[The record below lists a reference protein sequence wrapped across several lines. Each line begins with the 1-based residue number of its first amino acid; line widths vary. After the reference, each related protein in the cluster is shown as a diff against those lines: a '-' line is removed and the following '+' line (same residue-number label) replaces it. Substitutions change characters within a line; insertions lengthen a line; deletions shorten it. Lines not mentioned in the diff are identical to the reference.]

1 MTTNRQALEAATRVF
16 PGGVNSPVRAFGA
29 VGGDPLFMV
38 RGAGARVTDLEG
50 KTYLDYVG
58 SWGPLILGHA
68 DPDVVKAVSAAA
80 ERGTTF
86 GAPTLAETELA
97 EEIRE
102 AFPAMEKMRLVSSGT
117 EATMSAIRLA
127 RGVTGR
133 PLIVKFDGCYHG
145 HADSLLVAAGSGVAT
160 LGLPGCP
167 GVPESIAA
175 NTLVVPFNDRKA
187 VEKVFETHGTK
198 IAAVIVEPVCGNMGV
213 VTPLKGYLADLRK
226 LTRDAGALLIF
237 DEVMTGFRA
246 CFGGVSQL
254 EGVTPDLTCLGKVVG
269 GGLPLAV
276 YGGKAKIMAH
286 VAPEGKVYQAGTL
299 SGNPVAVAAGLA
311 TLRKI
316 RGNPAFYPTLLKTT
330 EKLCAGLEEAA
341 RKYRIAIHL
350 NRFGSMFTVFF
361 AKETVIDFKTA
372 KTADTRMFAR
382 FFRGMLEKGVYLPP
396 SQFEAAFVSAA
407 HTDEDVAYTIGAAQQ
422 VFETM
427 R

>member
-1 MTTNRQALEAATRVF
+1 MTTNRQALEASSRVF
-16 PGGVNSPVRAFGA
+16 PGGVNSPVRAFAA
-29 VGGDPLFMV
+29 VGGDPKFMA
-38 RGAGARVTDLEG
+38 RGFGARVTDIEG
-50 KTYLDYVG
+50 QHYLDYVG

-68 DPDVVKAVSAAA
+68 DPDVVKAVAEAAV
-80 ERGTTF
+80 RGTSF

-102 AFPAMEKMRLVSSGT
+102 AFPAMEKMRLVNSGT
-117 EATMSAIRLA
+117 EATMAAVRLA
-127 RGVTGR
+127 RGFTGR

-145 HADSLLVAAGSGVAT
+145 HGDSLLAAAGSGVAT
-160 LGLPGCP
+160 LGIPGCP
-167 GVPESIAA
+167 GIPDQIAA
-175 NTLVVPFNDRKA
+175 ATLVVPYNDEKA
-187 VEKVFETHGTK
+187 LEKVFETHGPK

-213 VTPLKGYLADLRK
+213 VTPLKGYLAALRR

-246 CFGGVSQL
+246 CFGGVSQT

-276 YGGKAKIMAH
+276 YGGKAKIMAQ

-316 RGNPAFYPTLLKTT
+316 RGNMQFYPTLLKTT
-330 EKLCAGLEEAA
+330 ERICAGLEESA
-341 RKYRIAIHL
+341 RKCRVPVHI

-361 AKETVIDFKTA
+361 TKETVIDYKTA
-372 KTADTRMFAR
+372 KTSDTKLFAK
-382 FFRGMLEKGVYLPP
+382 FFRGMLERGVYLPP
-396 SQFEAAFVSAA
+396 SQYEAAFVSIA
-407 HTDEDVAYTIGAAQQ
+407 HSEEDVAHTIGAAHQ
-422 VFETM
+422 VFETL